1 GRERSTEMSMTRHTI
16 RWLLLGGAMAA
27 LAAPAFA
34 QMMGGPMMMGGG
46 SGGGMM
52 GGMGQ
57 QEDKEPDP
65 NKPVEQLQYA
75 LTQYLK
81 AFAILELEEEQGG
94 QGGMMGGMMG
104 GPMGGGA
111 QAKPSGPKI
120 QAKILDLDLRSDL
133 YTKVWQAYYLM
144 HEEYRKRDQ
153 LVDAEAVLREALATL
168 PCPSDAA
175 LPGGTGGAGGM
186 MGGMMGGP
194 MGAGR
199 PGMAGS
205 GGPMAAGTMSRQ
217 MMGGGPMM
225 MGGGSGGPMM
235 GGGMGGMM
243 GGQQAGGARG
253 QRMAEWDD
261 LPPPEQAWLATNILP
276 FAFDALA
283 VVQMESG
290 QFEEA
295 RTTLLRVVQEPGLA
309 VPHRESMAHLA
320 QVEILLGHDGHA
332 VRRLEWLTGQVSMP
346 GATGAFAP
354 APGSAVAWAN
364 LGLVYCRLGEY
375 RSAIEALRQS
385 LLIDPED
392 TFVDTLE
399 AHLVAHNYL
408 GVTWMRMGKTQA
420 AESEFKAMLPL
431 IEKADAQLVADAD
444 KKVFRYSQFRAR
456 QRRTLAAGCA
466 ALSNLG
472 AIYQAEGR
480 FQDALEHQRA
490 AAKLADRL
498 VLLEQRDPAAT
509 VDDHTKAQQ
518 ARAMVLGNLGLAHIA
533 AGADAQSAVHGSV
546 DPRNAKGNLETA
558 VAVLEQAVMANSGSA
573 AAWNDL
579 GMAYMRNRQY
589 FSAEAAFQQAV
600 TLQGSSDLYRW
611 NLEACRECIDP
622 SGSGGGGTTAA
633 AGMPAGGGM
642 MGPGMM
648 GSGPGMMGPGPAG
661 GSGPGMM
668 GPRGGM
674 MGPAG
679 GGSAPGSGGG
689 GSTASAPGGAM

>member
-1 GRERSTEMSMTRHTI
+1 MTRHTI

-27 LAAPAFA
+27 LGAPVFA

-52 GGMGQ
+52 GGGMGQ

-94 QGGMMGGMMG
+94 QGGMMGG
-104 GPMGGGA
+104 PMGGGA
-111 QAKPSGPKI
+111 QAAPSGPKV
-120 QAKILDLDLRSDL
+120 QAKIRRDVRSDL
-133 YTKVWQAYYLM
+133 YAKVWQAYYLM
-144 HEEYRKRDQ
+144 HEEYCKRDQ
-153 LVDAEAVLREALATL
+153 LVDAEAVLKEALATL

-186 MGGMMGGP
+186 MGGMMGGGM
-194 MGAGR
+194 MGGGR

-205 GGPMAAGTMSRQ
+205 GGPMAAGTMGRQ

-225 MGGGSGGPMM
+225 MGGGSGGAMM

-261 LPPPEQAWLATNILP
+261 LPPPEQAWLAANILP

-283 VVQMESG
+283 IVQIESG
-290 QFEEA
+290 QLEEA

-332 VRRLEWLTGQVSMP
+332 VRRLEWLTGQVSTP

-375 RSAIEALRQS
+375 RSAVEALRQS

-431 IEKADAQLVADAD
+431 IEKADAQLVADVE

-472 AIYQAEGR
+472 AIYQSEGR
-480 FQDALEHQRA
+480 FQDALSFQRA
-490 AAKLADRL
+490 SAKLADRL

-509 VDDHTKAQQ
+509 VDDHTRAQQ

-558 VAVLEQAVMANSGSA
+558 VAVLEEAVMANSGSA

-579 GMAYMRNRQY
+579 GMAYMRTRQY

-600 TLQGSSDLYRW
+600 SLQGSSDLYQW
-611 NLEACRECIDP
+611 NLDACRDCIDP
-622 SGSGGGGTTAA
+622 SGSGGGGGGGAV
-633 AGMPAGGGM
+633 AGGGGM

-648 GSGPGMMGPGPAG
+648 GGGPGMMGGGPAGG

-668 GPRGGM
+668 GPGAGM

-679 GGSAPGSGGG
+679 GGAGGGG
-689 GSTASAPGGAM
+689 GSTATAPGAAM

>member
-1 GRERSTEMSMTRHTI
+1 MTRHTI

-217 MMGGGPMM
+217 MMGGGPM
-225 MGGGSGGPMM
+225 
-235 GGGMGGMM
+235 MM